1 MKRLIIPLLCI
12 PFLAGCTHAMKFRV
26 VDEDSGKPITAAT
39 ARLTKVDYRFLMDR
53 EERNMERRMTDTEG
67 SVSVSGVRQAH
78 DYVLIEAPGY
88 LNARAGLIGDGK
100 VGLVSPYPPL
110 DPNPDT
116 HYLNQKRMAKDI
128 IVVVPLKRR

>member
-1 MKRLIIPLLCI
+1 MIRVLKALVCI
-12 PFLAGCTHAMKFRV
+12 PFLTGCTHTMKFRL
-26 VDEDSGKPITAAT
+26 VDEDSGKPVATAT

-53 EERNMERRMTDTEG
+53 EERNLELRMADTEG
-67 SVSVSGVRQAH
+67 LISVSGVRQAH

-88 LNARAGLIGDGK
+88 LNARAGFIGDGK

-116 HYLNQKRMAKDI
+116 HYLNQKRVAQDTV
-128 IVVVPLKRR
+128 IVVLLKRR